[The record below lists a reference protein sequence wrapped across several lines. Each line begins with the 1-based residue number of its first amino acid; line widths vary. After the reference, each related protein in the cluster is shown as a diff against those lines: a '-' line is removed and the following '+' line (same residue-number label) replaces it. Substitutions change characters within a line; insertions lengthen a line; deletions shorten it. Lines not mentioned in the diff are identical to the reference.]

1 MFNFYQADFAP
12 SGPLIEKRLL
22 APVSQLIDTESV
34 IGIASTFEE
43 YVQRHHDD
51 AGNSFASSQDD
62 LLLNTAPLQALV
74 PDNLLNPTDLIER
87 LNIIFMAG
95 AMSDEMKQ
103 ILLDVHDPSFYV
115 VSNKWEIVID
125 LVNIIMLSP
134 QYSIQK

>member
-12 SGPLIEKRLL
+12 SGVFVESQLL

-34 IGIASTFEE
+34 IGIATTFEE
-43 YVQRHHDD
+43 YVQRHHDN

-62 LLLNTAPLQALV
+62 LLLNTAPLQTLV
-74 PDNLLNPTDLIER
+74 PDDLLNPTDLIER

-103 ILLDVHDPSFYV
+103 ILLDVHDPAFYV
-115 VSNKWEIVID
+115 VSNKWQIVID